1 MAFPPPKPACGR
13 PPGPEG
19 PFGAAGRAGG
29 LATTGLAA
37 FFDSGFFSSVTIHS
51 YRYHIDM
58 ITDYSIQAVAI
69 NAIPLIFAIT
79 IHEAAHGYAARKFG
93 DNTAYMLGRV
103 TLNPA
108 KHIDPVGTLLIPLV
122 LLLTGSPFLVGYAK
136 PVPVNFGRL
145 RNPRIDS
152 IWVALAGPGSNF
164 AQALIWLILLI
175 ILVGLGIN
183 EKFLISMAQA
193 GISWNLGLL
202 VFNLFPLPP
211 LDGGRILAGLL
222 PARQS
227 IALGRLE
234 PWGFFIV
241 LGLVFTGVIGN
252 LWMGP
257 LIAFFE
263 WVILLLTSPLRMIF

>member
-1 MAFPPPKPACGR
+1 MF
-13 PPGPEG
+13 
-19 PFGAAGRAGG
+19 
-29 LATTGLAA
+29 
-37 FFDSGFFSSVTIHS
+37 
-51 YRYHIDM
+51 
-58 ITDYSIQAVAI
+58 TDYSIQAIAI

-79 IHEAAHGYAARKFG
+79 IHEAAHGYAARRLG

-103 TLNPA
+103 SLNPA
-108 KHIDPVGTLLIPLV
+108 KHIDPVGTILIPLM
-122 LLLTGSPFLVGYAK
+122 LMLTGSPFLVGYAK

-164 AQALIWLILLI
+164 IQALIWAILLI
-175 ILVGLGIN
+175 GLMGFGI
-183 EKFLISMAQA
+183 EERFLIAMSQA
-193 GISWNLGLL
+193 GITWNLGLL

-227 IALGRLE
+227 IALGKLE

-241 LGLVFTGVIGN
+241 LGLVFTGIIGN
-252 LWMGP
+252 LWMEP
-257 LIAFFE
+257 LMAFFKG
-263 WVILLLTSPLRMIF
+263 VVYYVTLPLQMIL

>member
-1 MAFPPPKPACGR
+1 
-13 PPGPEG
+13 
-19 PFGAAGRAGG
+19 
-29 LATTGLAA
+29 
-37 FFDSGFFSSVTIHS
+37 
-51 YRYHIDM
+51 M
-58 ITDYSIQAVAI
+58 ITDYSIQAIAI

-103 TLNPA
+103 SLNPI
-108 KHIDPVGTLLIPLV
+108 KHIDPVGTLLIPL
-122 LLLTGSPFLVGYAK
+122 LLILSGSPFLVGYAK

-164 AQALIWLILLI
+164 IQALIWAILLI
-175 ILVGLGIN
+175 ILLGFGVD
-183 EKFLISMAQA
+183 ERFLLAVAQA
-193 GISWNLGLL
+193 GITWNLVLL

-227 IALGRLE
+227 IAFGKLE
-234 PWGFFIV
+234 PYGFFIV
-241 LGLVFTGVIGN
+241 LALIFTGVIGS
-252 LWMGP
+252 LWMEP
-257 LIAFFE
+257 LTAFFKS
-263 WVILLLTSPLRMIF
+263 VVYFVTLPLQMLF

>member
-1 MAFPPPKPACGR
+1 
-13 PPGPEG
+13 
-19 PFGAAGRAGG
+19 
-29 LATTGLAA
+29 
-37 FFDSGFFSSVTIHS
+37 
-51 YRYHIDM
+51 M

-103 TLNPA
+103 SLNPA
-108 KHIDPVGTLLIPLV
+108 KHIDPVGTILIPLM
-122 LLLTGSPFLVGYAK
+122 LILTGSPFLVGYAK

-164 AQALIWLILLI
+164 IQALIWAILLI
-175 ILVGLGIN
+175 SLVGFGVD
-183 EKFLISMAQA
+183 ERFLVAMSQA
-193 GISWNLGLL
+193 GITWNLGLL

-227 IALGRLE
+227 IALGKLE

-241 LGLVFTGVIGN
+241 LALVFTGIIGN
-252 LWMGP
+252 LWMEP
-257 LIAFFE
+257 LMTFFKG
-263 WVILLLTSPLRMIF
+263 VLYFVTLPLQMIF